1 MCTIYSIVFVSVYI
15 IIPVC
20 LLVDT
25 QIVKDI
31 NVYETLSVYNY
42 KKQNIMKLSL
52 TRFDYSFLVIPS
64 NY

>member
-52 TRFDYSFLVIPS
+52 IRFDYSFLVIPS